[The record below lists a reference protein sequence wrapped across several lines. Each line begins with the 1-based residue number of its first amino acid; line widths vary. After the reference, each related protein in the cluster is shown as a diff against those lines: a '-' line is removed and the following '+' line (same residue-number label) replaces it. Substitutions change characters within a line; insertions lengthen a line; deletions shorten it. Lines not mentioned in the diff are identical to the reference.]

1 MEKTGKIS
9 AFLLTVTYV
18 CSGPIP
24 PLLWSILQA
33 LSSLSESEILIWE
46 THFISQLM
54 RQAMLKRHC
63 RWALNQKSKQARSG
77 TTLVELAFVAP
88 VFLVFVY
95 AIFEFGYA
103 YMISNII
110 QEATQ
115 EGAKLGRC
123 EDVTTA
129 QVETRVR
136 DLLDTVFDS
145 NLATIM
151 VKNASQFDT
160 PGADVEQINFS
171 ELPDLEL
178 ANAEKAQLFI
188 VRVEVPYKDVRLL
201 NSFFVDPVKAA
212 EAADKEKNLVL
223 SGHSV
228 RRHE

>member
-1 MEKTGKIS
+1 MY
-9 AFLLTVTYV
+9 LLR
-18 CSGPIP
+18 SR
-24 PLLWSILQA
+24 QA
-33 LSSLSESEILIWE
+33 LKTQTDTS
-46 THFISQLM
+46 
-54 RQAMLKRHC
+54 
-63 RWALNQKSKQARSG
+63 RSG

-95 AIFEFGYA
+95 GIFEFGYA
-103 YMISNII
+103 FMVSNII

-115 EGAKLGRC
+115 EAAKLGRA
-123 EDVTTA
+123 ESVTTA
-129 QVETRVR
+129 QVETKVKK
-136 DLLDTVFDS
+136 LLDTVFDS

-160 PGADVEQINFS
+160 EGVDAAQIDFS
-171 ELPDLEL
+171 ALPDIEL

-212 EAADKEKNLVL
+212 AAAAKEETLML

>member
-1 MEKTGKIS
+1 MFTRRS
-9 AFLLTVTYV
+9 
-18 CSGPIP
+18 
-24 PLLWSILQA
+24 
-33 LSSLSESEILIWE
+33 
-46 THFISQLM
+46 
-54 RQAMLKRHC
+54 RQ
-63 RWALNQKSKQARSG
+63 ALNQKSQTKRSG
-77 TTLVELAFVAP
+77 ATLVELAFVTP

-103 YMISNII
+103 YMVSNII

-129 QVETRVR
+129 QVQEKVKR
-136 DLLDTVFDS
+136 LLDTVFDS

-151 VKNASQFDT
+151 VKNASSFDT
-160 PGADVEQINFS
+160 PGTDVEQINYAT
-171 ELPDLEL
+171 LPDIEL
-178 ANAEKAQLFI
+178 SNAEKAQLFI

-201 NSFFVDPVKAA
+201 SSFFVDPVKAA
-212 EAADKEKNLVL
+212 EAAAKEDSMIL

>member
-1 MEKTGKIS
+1 MYRRQSRQAFKT
-9 AFLLTVTYV
+9 
-18 CSGPIP
+18 
-24 PLLWSILQA
+24 Q
-33 LSSLSESEILIWE
+33 SEI
-46 THFISQLM
+46 S
-54 RQAMLKRHC
+54 
-63 RWALNQKSKQARSG
+63 RSG

-95 AIFEFGYA
+95 GIFEFGYA
-103 YMISNII
+103 FMVSNII

-115 EGAKLGRC
+115 EAAKLGRA
-123 EDVTTA
+123 ESVTTA
-129 QVETRVR
+129 QVETKVR
-136 DLLDTVFDS
+136 KLLDTVFDS

-160 PGADVEQINFS
+160 EGVDVSQIDFS
-171 ELPDLEL
+171 ALPDIEL

-201 NSFFVDPVKAA
+201 SSFFIDPVKAA
-212 EAADKEKNLVL
+212 AAAAKEDTLML

>member
-1 MEKTGKIS
+1 MFKRRS
-9 AFLLTVTYV
+9 
-18 CSGPIP
+18 
-24 PLLWSILQA
+24 
-33 LSSLSESEILIWE
+33 
-46 THFISQLM
+46 
-54 RQAMLKRHC
+54 RQ
-63 RWALNQKSKQARSG
+63 ALNQNQKESRSG
-77 TTLVELAFVAP
+77 ATLVELAFVTP

-103 YMISNII
+103 YMVSNII

-129 QVETRVR
+129 QVRTKVKT
-136 DLLDTVFDS
+136 LLDTVFDS
-145 NLATIM
+145 DLATIM
-151 VKNASQFDT
+151 VKNAGEFDT
-160 PGADVEQINFS
+160 AGVDVSQMNFS
-171 ELPDLEL
+171 SLPDIEL

-188 VRVEVPYKDVRLL
+188 VRVEVPYKNVRLL

-212 EAADKEKNLVL
+212 DAANKEKDLVL